1 MTLTLPRFIQIHS
14 LASYPAALL
23 NRDDSGM
30 AKRLPFGGSTRTRI
44 SSQSLKRHWRFAGE
58 RTHEAAAAVPFSL
71 QSLGLPMGER
81 TKDIVHAVI
90 LPAAVTLMAN
100 ATTLVHPQ
108 LLTAVG
114 DALLVALYGDKGK
127 DPKSRQALFFGHP
140 EVDYLITV
148 AAGLLAL
155 ATDSAGPLAPAAVL
169 DKAGVKALDDALKA
183 PLTDVRKNLRALA
196 GGAGLE
202 SALFGRMVTSDTASN
217 KEAPVHV
224 AHAFTVHA
232 MERDLDF
239 ATAVDD
245 LRDRDPAAHSG
256 SAGMFDVELT
266 SGLFYGY
273 VNIDVTLLVA
283 NLGGDAALAGAVIG
297 RLLQLIARVS
307 PGAKKGSTAPF
318 AHAEWLMVEQGDDQP
333 RTLANAFRKAVAMT
347 GKDNDVF
354 ADAMQALQV
363 HLRQLDAA
371 YGQQTQRA
379 QLSVTPP
386 ALADLPTESLAALVA
401 WVQAALVQPARVQTL
416 AVHPALPQLS
426 VVQGD

>member
-1 MTLTLPRFIQIHS
+1 MTLPRFIQIHS
-14 LASYPAALL
+14 LASYPAALI

-58 RTHEAAAAVPFSL
+58 RTHEAAATVPFSL

-81 TKDIVHAVI
+81 TKDIVHGAI
-90 LPAAVTLMAN
+90 LPAAITEGMAP
-100 ATTLVHPQ
+100 AHPQ
-108 LLTAVG
+108 VLTAIG

-140 EVDYLITV
+140 EVDYLTNVARDLLTLGADTV
-148 AAGLLAL
+148 
-155 ATDSAGPLAPAAVL
+155 GPLASDAVL
-169 DKAGVKALDDALKA
+169 DKAALKALDDALKVL
-183 PLTDVRKNLRALA
+183 LTDLRKNLRALA

-245 LRDRDPAAHSG
+245 LRDRDPEAHSG

-283 NLGGDAALAGAVIG
+283 NLGGDTAMAGQVIS

-333 RTLANAFRKAVAMT
+333 RTLANAFRKAVVMS

-354 ADAMQALQV
+354 ADAMQALQT
-363 HLRQLDAA
+363 HLSQLDAA

-379 QLSVTPP
+379 QMSVTPP
-386 ALADLPTESLAALVA
+386 ALANLAPHSLAELVA
-401 WVQAALVQPARVQTL
+401 WVQAAMQPPAQVR
-416 AVHPALPQLS
+416 APSSVHPALAQLS
-426 VVQGD
+426 TVQGG

>member
-1 MTLTLPRFIQIHS
+1 MSLPRFIQIHS
-14 LASYPAALL
+14 LASYPAALI

-71 QSLGLPMGER
+71 QSLGLPMGDR
-81 TKDIVHAVI
+81 TKDIVHGAI
-90 LPAAVTLMAN
+90 LPAAMA
-100 ATTLVHPQ
+100 AMAPAHPQ
-108 LLTAVG
+108 VLAAVG

-127 DPKSRQALFFGHP
+127 DAKSRQALFFGHP
-140 EVDYLITV
+140 EVDYLTTV
-148 AAGLLAL
+148 ARTLLTLGADTVGSL
-155 ATDSAGPLAPAAVL
+155 AITAVL
-169 DKAGVKALDDALKA
+169 DKAALKALDDALKL
-183 PLTDVRKNLRALA
+183 PLADLRKNLRALA

-245 LRDRDPAAHSG
+245 LRDRDPEAHSG

-273 VNIDVTLLVA
+273 VNVDVTLLMA
-283 NLGGDAALAGAVIG
+283 NLGGDTVMAGQVIS

-333 RTLANAFRKAVAMT
+333 RTLANAFRKAIVMS

-354 ADAMQALQV
+354 ADAMQALQT

-379 QLSVTPP
+379 QMSVTPP
-386 ALADLPTESLAALVA
+386 ALADLKTQSLAELVV
-401 WVQAALVQPARVQTL
+401 WVQAAMQQPS
-416 AVHPALPQLS
+416 VHPALPQLS
-426 VVQGD
+426 TVQGG

>member
-1 MTLTLPRFIQIHS
+1 MTLPRFMQIHS
-14 LASYPAALL
+14 LASYPAALI

-58 RTHEAAAAVPFSL
+58 STHEAAARVPFSL
-71 QSLGLPMGER
+71 QGLGLPMGER
-81 TKDIVHAVI
+81 TKEIVHGAI
-90 LPAAVTLMAN
+90 LPAAMKDLPT
-100 ATTLVHPQ
+100 VHPHA
-108 LLTAVG
+108 LVAVG

-140 EVDYLITV
+140 EVEYLTTL
-148 AAGLLAL
+148 ACELLQL
-155 ATDSAGPLAPAAVL
+155 CMETLGTTAPDVEP
-169 DKAGVKALDDALKA
+169 DKAQLKVIGDAVKDRLQDM
-183 PLTDVRKNLRALA
+183 RKNLRALA

-202 SALFGRMVTSDTASN
+202 SALFGRMVTSDNASN

-245 LRDRDPAAHSG
+245 LRNRDPSAESG

-273 VNIDVTLLVA
+273 VNIDVALLVA
-283 NLGGDAALAGAVIG
+283 NLGGDAAMAGQAAS

-318 AHAEWLMVEQGDDQP
+318 AHAEWLMVELGDDQP
-333 RTLANAFRKAVAMT
+333 RTLANAFRKAVPLR
-347 GKDNDVF
+347 GEGNDVF
-354 ADAMQALQV
+354 ANAMQALQT

-371 YGQQTQRA
+371 YGQQTKRA
-379 QLSVTPP
+379 QMSVTPP
-386 ALADLPTESLAALVA
+386 ALTDFEPQPLSELSA
-401 WVQAALVQPARVQTL
+401 WLQDSMT
-416 AVHPALPQLS
+416 
-426 VVQGD
+426 QGA

>member
-1 MTLTLPRFIQIHS
+1 MTLPRFIQIHNLS
-14 LASYPAALL
+14 SYPAALI

-44 SSQSLKRHWRFAGE
+44 SSQSLKRHWRYAGE
-58 RTHEAAAAVPFSL
+58 ASHEAAARVPFSL

-81 TKDIVHAVI
+81 SKEIVLGAIVPQA
-90 LPAAVTLMAN
+90 LSGQAP
-100 ATTLVHPQ
+100 VHPQ
-108 LLTAVG
+108 VQAAVA

-127 DPKSRQALFFGHP
+127 DPKTRQALFFGHP
-140 EVDYLITV
+140 EVQY
-148 AAGLLAL
+148 L
-155 ATDSAGPLAPAAVL
+155 ATLARELLQIGTDALGPLAPDSEA
-169 DKAGVKALDDALKA
+169 DKASLKAMADALKDR
-183 PLTDVRKNLRALA
+183 LKDVRKNMLALA

-217 KEAPVHV
+217 KDAPVHV

-245 LRDRDPAAHSG
+245 LRNRDPQADSG

-273 VNIDVTLLVA
+273 VNIDVALLVD
-283 NLGGDAALAGAVIG
+283 NLGGDAAMAGQVAG

-318 AHAEWLMVEQGDDQP
+318 AHAEWLMVEVGDDQP
-333 RTLANAFRKAVAMT
+333 RTLANAFRKAVPLRAD
-347 GKDNDVF
+347 GSDVF
-354 ADAMQALQV
+354 AGAMLALQT
-363 HLRQLDAA
+363 HLQQLDAA

-379 QLSVTPP
+379 QMSVTPP
-386 ALADLPTESLAALVA
+386 ALAGLAPQPLAELLI
-401 WVQAALVQPARVQTL
+401 WLQAALA
-416 AVHPALPQLS
+416 AAPQ
-426 VVQGD
+426 VA

>member
-1 MTLTLPRFIQIHS
+1 MTLPRFIQIHS
-14 LASYPAALL
+14 LASYPAALI

-30 AKRLPFGGSTRTRI
+30 AKRLPFGGTTRTRI

-81 TKDIVHAVI
+81 TKDIVHGAI
-90 LPAAVTLMAN
+90 LPAAMTAMTPA
-100 ATTLVHPQ
+100 HPQ
-108 LLTAVG
+108 VLAAVG
-114 DALLVALYGDKGK
+114 DAMLVALYGEKGK
-127 DPKSRQALFFGHP
+127 DSKSRQALFFGHP
-140 EVDYLITV
+140 EVDYLTTL
-148 AAGLLAL
+148 ARTLLAL
-155 ATDSAGPLAPAAVL
+155 GADTVGPAATDAVL
-169 DKAGVKALDDALKA
+169 DKTALKALDDALKT
-183 PLTDVRKNLRALA
+183 PLADVRKNLRALT

-245 LRDRDPAAHSG
+245 LRDRDPEAHSG

-283 NLGGDAALAGAVIG
+283 NLGGDAAMAGQVIS

-318 AHAEWLMVEQGDDQP
+318 AHAEWLMVEHGDDQP
-333 RTLANAFRKAVAMT
+333 RTLANAFRKAIAMS
-347 GKDNDVF
+347 GKSNDVF
-354 ADAMQALQV
+354 ADAMQALQT
-363 HLRQLDAA
+363 HLSQLDAA
-371 YGQQTQRA
+371 YGRQTQRA
-379 QLSVTPP
+379 QMSVTPP
-386 ALADLPTESLAALVA
+386 ALANLAPHSLAELVA
-401 WVQAALVQPARVQTL
+401 WVQAAMQPPAL
-416 AVHPALPQLS
+416 ASSSSVHPALPQLS
-426 VVQGD
+426 TVKGS

>member
-1 MTLTLPRFIQIHS
+1 MTLPRFIQIHS
-14 LASYPAALL
+14 LASYPAALI

-44 SSQSLKRHWRFAGE
+44 SSQSLKRHWRYAGE
-58 RTHEAAAAVPFSL
+58 ASHEAAARVPFSL
-71 QSLGLPMGER
+71 QSLRLPMGER
-81 TKDIVHAVI
+81 TKEIVQGAI
-90 LPAAVTLMAN
+90 LPAAMNGQAP
-100 ATTLVHPQ
+100 AHR
-108 LLTAVG
+108 AVQAAVA

-140 EVDYLITV
+140 EVDYLTV
-148 AAGLLAL
+148 QARALLQL
-155 ATDSAGPLAPAAVL
+155 GSETLGPLAYDAEP
-169 DKAGVKALDDALKA
+169 DKARLKALAEALKDQ
-183 PLTDVRKNLRALA
+183 LQDLRKNLRALA

-217 KEAPVHV
+217 KDAPVHV

-245 LRDRDPAAHSG
+245 LRNRDPEADSG

-273 VNIDVTLLVA
+273 VNIDVALLVA
-283 NLGGDAALAGAVIG
+283 NLGGDAAMAGQVVG

-318 AHAEWLMVEQGDDQP
+318 AHAEWLMVELGDDQP
-333 RTLANAFRKAVAMT
+333 RTLANAFRKAVPLR
-347 GKDNDVF
+347 GEDNDVF
-354 ADAMQALQV
+354 AGAMHALQA
-363 HLRQLDAA
+363 HLQQLDAA
-371 YGQQTQRA
+371 YGQQTLRA

-386 ALADLPTESLAALVA
+386 ALAGLAAQPLAAVLA
-401 WVQAALVQPARVQTL
+401 WLQDTL
-416 AVHPALPQLS
+416 AQGAATPA
-426 VVQGD
+426 GGG

>member
-1 MTLTLPRFIQIHS
+1 MTQPRFIQIHS
-14 LASYPAALL
+14 LSSYPAALI

-44 SSQSLKRHWRFAGE
+44 SSQSLKRHWRYAGE
-58 RTHEAAAAVPFSL
+58 ASHEAAARVPFSL

-81 TKDIVHAVI
+81 TKEIVLGAI
-90 LPAAVTLMAN
+90 LPQALSGQPP
-100 ATTLVHPQ
+100 VHPQ
-108 LLTAVG
+108 VQAAVA

-127 DPKSRQALFFGHP
+127 DPKTRQALFFGHP
-140 EVDYLITV
+140 EVHYLATL
-148 AAGLLAL
+148 ARELLQIGANAVGPL
-155 ATDSAGPLAPAAVL
+155 ATDSEA
-169 DKAGVKALDDALKA
+169 DKASVKALVDALKDR
-183 PLTDVRKNLRALA
+183 LKDVRKNMQALA

-217 KEAPVHV
+217 KDAPVHV

-245 LRDRDPAAHSG
+245 LRNRDPQADSG
-256 SAGMFDVELT
+256 SAGMFDIELT

-273 VNIDVTLLVA
+273 VNIDVALLVA
-283 NLGGDAALAGAVIG
+283 NLGGDAALAGQVAS

-318 AHAEWLMVEQGDDQP
+318 AHAEWLMVEAGDDQP
-333 RTLANAFRKAVAMT
+333 RTLANAFRKAVPLRAE
-347 GKDNDVF
+347 GGDVF
-354 ADAMQALQV
+354 ANAMQALQV
-363 HLRQLDAA
+363 HIHQLDAA

-379 QLSVTPP
+379 QMSVTPP
-386 ALADLPTESLAALVA
+386 ALAGLAPQPLAQLVI
-401 WVQAALVQPARVQTL
+401 WLQAALA
-416 AVHPALPQLS
+416 AAPQAT
-426 VVQGD
+426 

>member
-1 MTLTLPRFIQIHS
+1 MSLPRFIQIHS
-14 LASYPAALL
+14 LASYPAALI

-58 RTHEAAAAVPFSL
+58 RTHEAAAVVPFSL
-71 QSLGLPMGER
+71 QSLGLPMGDR
-81 TKDIVHAVI
+81 TKDIVHGAI
-90 LPAAVTLMAN
+90 LPAATAAMAP
-100 ATTLVHPQ
+100 AHPQ
-108 LLTAVG
+108 VLAAVG

-127 DPKSRQALFFGHP
+127 DAKSRQALFFGHP
-140 EVDYLITV
+140 EVDYLTTV
-148 AAGLLAL
+148 ARTLLTLGADTVGSL
-155 ATDSAGPLAPAAVL
+155 AITAVL
-169 DKAGVKALDDALKA
+169 DKAALKALDDALKV
-183 PLTDVRKNLRALA
+183 PLADLRKNLRALA

-245 LRDRDPAAHSG
+245 LRDRDPEAHSG

-273 VNIDVTLLVA
+273 VNVDVTLLMA
-283 NLGGDAALAGAVIG
+283 NLGGDTVMAGQVIS

-333 RTLANAFRKAVAMT
+333 RTLANAFRKAIVMS

-354 ADAMQALQV
+354 ADAMQALQT

-379 QLSVTPP
+379 QMSVTPP
-386 ALADLPTESLAALVA
+386 ALADLKTQSLAELVV
-401 WVQAALVQPARVQTL
+401 WVQAAMQQPSL
-416 AVHPALPQLS
+416 VHPALPQLS
-426 VVQGD
+426 TAQGG

>member
-1 MTLTLPRFIQIHS
+1 MTLPRFIQIHS

-58 RTHEAAAAVPFSL
+58 CSHEAAARVPFSL
-71 QSLGLPMGER
+71 QGLGLPMGER
-81 TKDIVHAVI
+81 TKEIVQGAI
-90 LPAAVTLMAN
+90 LPGAMKGLPPIHPQVQAAVAE
-100 ATTLVHPQ
+100 
-108 LLTAVG
+108 
-114 DALLVALYGDKGK
+114 ALLVALYGKNGA

-140 EVDYLITV
+140 EVDYLV
-148 AAGLLAL
+148 VLARELLQLGAEAL
-155 ATDSAGPLAPAAVL
+155 GPLAVDAEP
-169 DKAGVKALDDALKA
+169 DKSSLKTLAEALKDR
-183 PLTDVRKNLRALA
+183 LKDVHKNLVALA

-202 SALFGRMVTSDTASN
+202 SALFGRMVTSDPAAN

-245 LRDRDPAAHSG
+245 LRNRDPEADSG

-273 VNIDVTLLVA
+273 VNVDVNLLVA
-283 NLGGDAALAGAVIG
+283 NLGGDAAMAAQVVG
-297 RLLQLIARVS
+297 RLLQLIAQVS

-318 AHAEWLMVEQGDDQP
+318 AHAEWLMVELGDDQP
-333 RTLANAFRKAVAMT
+333 RTLANAFRKAVPLRE
-347 GKDNDVF
+347 GGGDVF
-354 ADAMQALQV
+354 GAAMQALQTHV
-363 HLRQLDAA
+363 QQLDAA
-371 YGQQTQRA
+371 YGAQTQRA
-379 QLSVTPP
+379 QMSVTPP
-386 ALADLPTESLAALVA
+386 ALAGFAPQPLIGLVA
-401 WVQAALVQPARVQTL
+401 WMQAALAAGAAGAAAEPL
-416 AVHPALPQLS
+416 AASLEP
-426 VVQGD
+426 